1 MPCANPSSPKPRK
14 RPGRG
19 PDPFFGRVH
28 LNAILIVLV
37 VALVAKDTSY
47 LGDPYLLR
55 GFAQGLC
62 LLAGGAWVA
71 RHFTPALL
79 ARYWPLW
86 GYLAALAV
94 STPGTADPLYVGLQ
108 VLSLAAVVLF
118 FVAYFET
125 RRRQRAA
132 DPARTLLDATL
143 LCYTVVV
150 ILSLVVSVLAPRIA
164 YETLYGG
171 EVRFRGLFSK
181 SAMIGS
187 AAGLVVG
194 IAWLRL
200 TAWRHKAVPLVA
212 GFACLA
218 LTQSRTFWIAA
229 LVAGVL
235 TSWVYR
241 CGSRKWALAGLAA
254 GVLAVLAS
262 AAFDLSYE
270 APGVGKIVRADSI
283 ANLTGRLTL
292 WETGMR
298 AFEKRPLLGF
308 GFTAGSQGVD
318 ALDSGPVTGYRTPSA
333 SRDIGRTT
341 LHSGFLQS
349 LLDSGITGTLFYA
362 AAMWVALLRLLGRDA
377 GHRHA
382 AEFYALVYLLV
393 ANATQNVIYSASV
406 YDSIFFWA
414 LAVFALG
421 MPRADAAPARLPGGA
436 HVRAR

>member
-1 MPCANPSSPKPRK
+1 
-14 RPGRG
+14 
-19 PDPFFGRVH
+19 V
-28 LNAILIVLV
+28 NAILIVLV
-37 VALVAKDTSY
+37 VALVAKDISY
-47 LGDPYLLR
+47 LGDPYILR

-71 RHFTPALL
+71 RHFAPALL
-79 ARYWPLW
+79 ARYWPVW

-108 VLSLAAVVLF
+108 VASLAAVVLF

-125 RRRQRAA
+125 RRRQRAP

-143 LCYTVVV
+143 VCYTVVAV
-150 ILSLVVSVLAPRIA
+150 LGLAVTVLAPRVA

-171 EVRFRGLFSK
+171 EERFRGLFSK

-187 AAGLVVG
+187 AAGLIAG
-194 IAWLRL
+194 IAWLRPS
-200 TAWRHKAVPLVA
+200 AWRYKFVPLVA
-212 GFACLA
+212 GLACLA
-218 LTQSRTFWIAA
+218 LTQSRTFWVAA
-229 LVAGVL
+229 LLAGVL
-235 TSWVYR
+235 TAWVYGR
-241 CGSRKWALAGLAA
+241 TSRKWAIAGLAA

-262 AAFDLSYE
+262 AAFELDYQ
-270 APGVGKIVRADSI
+270 APGVGNIVRADSI
-283 ANLTGRLTL
+283 ANLTVRLTL
-292 WETGMR
+292 WEAGMR

-308 GFTAGSQGVD
+308 GFTAGSQGLD
-318 ALDSGPVTGYRTPSA
+318 ELDSGSPKAHRTPGE
-333 SRDIGRTT
+333 SRDVGRTT

-362 AAMWVALLRLLGRDA
+362 ATMCAALLRLLGRDA
-377 GHRHA
+377 GRRHA
-382 AEFYALVYLLV
+382 AEFYALAYLLV

-421 MPRADAAPARLPGGA
+421 MPRAGAAPAPLGGGVLA
-436 HVRAR
+436 RAR